1 MLNKCNLPRTIKT
14 KTFAIVTVI
23 LTASPVGSSTPEEFS
38 CGLAD
43 KFLTGKSEAQNVLLE
58 IFRQADESQ
67 KNAMPSFVS
76 AMPTD
81 FNESVVVE
89 VGSISD
95 LYADHVVV
103 LHANSTGNMYIRI
116 AYERMG
122 NEYFGIQFHA
132 ADQLKTVLN
141 QWPFFHE
148 PKPLDC

>member
-1 MLNKCNLPRTIKT
+1 MSVVLI
-14 KTFAIVTVI
+14 
-23 LTASPVGSSTPEEFS
+23 ASPVGSSTPEEFS

-43 KFLTGKSEAQNVLLE
+43 KFLIGKSEAQNVLLE
-58 IFRQADESQ
+58 IFRKADEGQ
-67 KNAMPSFVS
+67 KKALPGFVS
-76 AMPTD
+76 ALPTD
-81 FNESVVVE
+81 FKESVVVE

-116 AYERMG
+116 ANERMG
-122 NEYFGIQFHA
+122 GEYFGIQFHA

-141 QWPFFHE
+141 QWPFLHE